1 MRVGFVCPSNRQ
13 SQKQKEN
20 ARAIQFLGA
29 ADEGLLARC
38 GGLGAIIFAP
48 AASATIIT
56 TGPLNIPVPKETPVK
71 LEVAGTTIMLLS
83 NTSSTF
89 FGNVT
94 NASVRLGEHP
104 GNEALGY
111 IGMNNQVS
119 PVDAG
124 QPIPGTLGSAKK
136 EQMASLG
143 FTSFVGTKYLG
154 FSFGSGPNIHY
165 GWVQFTISQNKNG
178 SFNVTIDQAAYEAA
192 TGVPILAGATT
203 DAPRVRLRRPRP
215 THFGCWPWA
224 PPGSVRWN

>member
-1 MRVGFVCPSNRQ
+1 
-13 SQKQKEN
+13 
-20 ARAIQFLGA
+20 
-29 ADEGLLARC
+29 
-38 GGLGAIIFAP
+38 
-48 AASATIIT
+48 
-56 TGPLNIPVPKETPVK
+56 
-71 LEVAGTTIMLLS
+71 MLLS

-203 DAPRVRLRRPRP
+203 DAPPGPPPTPAPNSLWLLGMGAAGLGALELIRRRK
-215 THFGCWPWA
+215 TA
-224 PPGSVRWN
+224 